1 MGAGTV
7 ALKDW
12 PDVDFRILGSL
23 EVVDRGR
30 ERVIATGK
38 QRALLAI
45 LLLHANEVVSSD
57 RLIEEL
63 WGEQPPSSA
72 AKSLQ
77 VHVSRLRRALEGER
91 GNGANSVVVT
101 RGGGY
106 SVRVEPGELD
116 LERFECLLEE
126 GTGALA
132 DGAPERAL
140 ELLREALGLWRGPPL
155 AEFAYESFA
164 QRAIARL
171 EEVHLTAVEQ
181 RIEAE
186 LALGRHAHLIGEL
199 ESLVELHP
207 FRERLHAQLMLAL
220 YRAGRQTE
228 ALQAYQHARRPLVDE
243 VGIEPG
249 QPLRE
254 LERAILAQDPALD
267 PPAAADTAA
276 PPAEHAAAPRAEDV
290 PQRRRRRA
298 LAAAAVPLAAL
309 GVAAGVVLL
318 SRGSDSAGG
327 TPLTRDS
334 HAVAVIDPTAN
345 RVTDAV
351 SVGAN
356 PGPLAFEPRSRSLWV
371 GNLDDRSVT
380 RIDVRPLKTGRTIAL
395 PERPED
401 LAAGDGAVW
410 VAGAPRTKPYVT
422 AHRIDARF
430 DTRSAPVHVESL
442 PGSAASVSLAGPAL
456 WVAPSAGR
464 LTRLNAATGQSAGSR
479 VDAGPTPSTIVAG
492 RGAVWVGDASGAGVV
507 SRVDAGT
514 GIVHPIPVAG
524 SPADIALG
532 AGAVWVTLALEDAV
546 ARIDSETG
554 AVRSTTPVGQGP
566 AGIAVGA
573 GGVWVANSGDGTV
586 SRLDPRNG
594 RVTDTIPVG
603 ASPQDIVV
611 ANGRVWVSVRPRTP
625 VEPAPGGTIRIET
638 PEELVSVDPALAYY
652 DDTSVAIVRATCA
665 KLLDYPGVPGA
676 AGARPA
682 PELAEALPRRS
693 DDGRTYTF
701 TIRRGFRFSPPSGEP
716 VTARSLK
723 YTIERSLNPRM
734 QAPAAV
740 FVQDLVGQSEYAEGR
755 ARHISGV
762 RASGNKLTI
771 RLLEPSSSF
780 SQRIAL
786 ALFCAVPEGTPVDPD
801 GLPKVPSAGRY
812 YIASNVPEEE
822 IVLRRN
828 PNYGGSHPGAADELR
843 IKLGVSQ
850 EKTVARI
857 EDGSV
862 DYTPI
867 SENPRLARRLHE
879 AYRREGP
886 SVKVGDPRYVVKPMG
901 GVDYLAFNTSRP
913 VFSSARLRRAVNY
926 ALDRRA
932 LAREGLFTGLP
943 AQPTDQYLPPTLP
956 GYRDARIY
964 PQRPDVA
971 RARRLAGTRRRSVI
985 LYTAGFPSHV
995 RFAEIVKVNLRAIGM
1010 DVEVKNFGDSH
1021 FARIQR
1027 RDEPFDMAVVGW
1039 LSDYPD
1045 PVDILNQLDGRTIR
1059 EDGNLNTAHFDD
1071 PAYNRRLD
1079 AAKGLPSPARELAL
1093 GRLDVD
1099 VARTAAPWAAV
1110 ANGRTHHFFSARVG
1124 CQRYNPLFGVE
1135 LARLCIRRG

>member
-1 MGAGTV
+1 M
-7 ALKDW
+7 
-12 PDVDFRILGSL
+12 DFRILGPL
-23 EVVDRGR
+23 EVSDHGR
-30 ERVIATGK
+30 EPVIAPGK

-63 WGEQPPSSA
+63 WGEQPPATA

-77 VHVSRLRRALEGER
+77 VHVSRLRSALGGER
-91 GNGANSVVVT
+91 ANGADSVVVT

-106 SVRVEPGELD
+106 LVRVGPGQLD
-116 LERFECLLEE
+116 LERFERLLGE
-126 GTGALA
+126 GSGALA
-132 DGAPERAL
+132 EGAPERAL

-155 AEFAYESFA
+155 AEFTYDAFA
-164 QRAIARL
+164 QREIARL
-171 EEVHLTAVEQ
+171 EELHLTMVEQ
-181 RIEAE
+181 RVEAE
-186 LALGRHAHLIGEL
+186 LALGRHAQLIGEL

-207 FRERLHAQLMLAL
+207 FRERLRAQLMLAL

-228 ALQAYQHARRPLVDE
+228 ALQAYQHARRTLVDE

-267 PPAAADTAA
+267 PPAADTAA
-276 PPAEHAAAPRAEDV
+276 PPAEHAAAPRVEDV

-318 SRGSDSAGG
+318 SRGSDSGG
-327 TPLTRDS
+327 GAPLTDDS

-401 LAAGDGAVW
+401 LAAGGGSVW

-422 AHRIDARF
+422 ARRIDARF
-430 DTRSAPVHVESL
+430 DTGGAPVRLESL
-442 PGSAASVSLAGPAL
+442 PGGAASMSLAGQAL
-456 WVAPSAGR
+456 WVAPSTGR
-464 LTRLNAATGQSAGSR
+464 LTRLNAATGQGAGSR
-479 VDAGPTPSTIVAG
+479 IDAGPTPSTIAAG

-514 GIVHPIPVAG
+514 GIVHGIPVAG
-524 SPADIALG
+524 SPAGIALG
-532 AGAVWVTLALEDAV
+532 AGAVWVTLDLEDAV
-546 ARIDSETG
+546 ARIDPETG
-554 AVRSTTPVGQGP
+554 AVLSTTSVGQGP
-566 AGIAVGA
+566 AGVAVGA

-586 SRLDPRNG
+586 SRLDPSSG
-594 RVTDTIPVG
+594 QVTDTIPVG
-603 ASPQDIVV
+603 ASPQDVVV
-611 ANGRVWVSVRPRTP
+611 ADGRVWVSVRPRAP
-625 VEPAPGGTIRIET
+625 AEAAPGGTIRIET
-638 PEELVSVDPALAYY
+638 RDKVGSVDPALAYY
-652 DDTSVAIVRATCA
+652 DSIEVAIVRATCA
-665 KLLDYPGVPGA
+665 KLLDYPDAPGA
-676 AGARPA
+676 TGARPA
-682 PELAEALPRRS
+682 PELAEALPRLS
-693 DDGRTYTF
+693 DGGRTYTF
-701 TIRRGFRFSPPSGEP
+701 TIRRGFRFSSGEP

-734 QAPAAV
+734 QGPAA
-740 FVQDLVGQSEYAEGR
+740 FLVQDLVGQSAYAAGR

-762 RASGNKLTI
+762 RASGNRLSI
-771 RLLEPSSSF
+771 RLVAPSSSF
-780 SQRIAL
+780 PQRIAL
-786 ALFCAVPEGTPVDPD
+786 SFFCAVPEGTPLDPD
-801 GLPKVPSAGRY
+801 GLPEVPSAGPY
-812 YIASNVPEEE
+812 YIASHVPKEE
-822 IVLRRN
+822 IVLRHN

-843 IKLGVSQ
+843 IKLHVNP

-857 EDGSV
+857 EDGTV

-867 SENPRLARRLHE
+867 TENPRLARRLE
-879 AYRREGP
+879 AAYGREGP
-886 SVKVGDPRYVVKPMG
+886 RLKAGDPRYVVKPMG
-901 GVDYLAFNTSRP
+901 AVGYLAFNTSRP
-913 VFSSARLRRAVNY
+913 AFSSARLRRAVNY

-932 LAREGLFTGLP
+932 LAGEGLITGLP
-943 AQPTDQYLPPTLP
+943 AQPNDQYLPPTLP

-971 RARRLAGTRRRSVI
+971 RARRLAGPQRRSVN
-985 LYTAGFPSHV
+985 LYTANFQSHV
-995 RFAEIVKVNLRAIGM
+995 RFAKIVKANLRAIGIE
-1010 DVEVKNFGDSH
+1010 VELKNYGDNH

-1027 RDEPFDMAVVGW
+1027 RDEPYDMAVVGW
-1039 LSDYPD
+1039 ISDYPD
-1045 PVDILNQLDGRTIR
+1045 PVDVLSQLDGRTIR
-1059 EDGNLNTAHFDD
+1059 DDGNSNTAQFDD
-1071 PAYNRRLD
+1071 AAYNRRLD

-1093 GRLDVD
+1093 GKLDVD

-1110 ANGRTHHFFSARVG
+1110 ANDRSHHFFSARIG
-1124 CQRYNPLFGVE
+1124 CQRYNPLYGVD